1 MIIVEALI
9 AFTSQID
16 LVGCAGCHLSFL
28 SSDVID
34 SVLVMELGCGQ
45 EDTFDLQSRDGAN
58 IVVTTPYAVIISV
71 ADVDFHILS
80 LLIKQR
86 SDTLRLVKG

>member
-9 AFTSQID
+9 AFTSQIG

-28 SSDVID
+28 SSDVIY
-34 SVLVMELGCGQ
+34 SVLVMELDCGQ

-58 IVVTTPYAVIISV
+58 IVVTTPYTVIISV

-86 SDTLRLVKG
+86 CDTLRLVKG